1 MSECEI
7 KVLYVGKN
15 RNRTYITKEVAKEIG
30 KTLRGAPIVGYYK
43 KDKEDFTTHG
53 EKVIIDDEGI
63 KFQCMT
69 IPYGFVSPDADVWF
83 QVFEDIDDNGDSVER
98 EYLMTTGYLWT
109 QQFPESNLPVKQGRP
124 QSMEFEK
131 ESLQGQWKIDYES
144 GINFFIIND
153 AIIQKLCILGQ
164 DVQPCFEG
172 ASITAPDV
180 STNFTLD
187 NKFKNTLY
195 SMMQD
200 LKKFIKGETQ
210 MENLENVVETEI
222 SPVEE
227 VVKSYTTTTL
237 ETEVLEETV
246 QDTTSAPVDYVKK
259 EEEEK
264 EKEEEKDTSNSKES
278 DSDSDTSE
286 KQQEDEEEKKKSS
299 NTKYE
304 ILKEELETLKTQY
317 TNLQNQCKELIK
329 FKTEIDRK
337 QKTELIS
344 EFYMLSSEDKQD
356 VIENIDKYT
365 LDEIK
370 AKLAVICFE
379 KKVNFSLDTSNKESN
394 EDITV
399 TYNLREDTNNIP
411 NWVKEVKKNESII

>member
-227 VVKSYTTTTL
+227 VVNSYTTTL

-259 EEEEK
+259 EEEQK

-286 KQQEDEEEKKKSS
+286 KQQEEEEEKKKSG

-317 TNLQNQCKELIK
+317 TNLQNQCRELIK

>member
-164 DVQPCFEG
+164 NVQPCFEG

-227 VVKSYTTTTL
+227 VAKSYTTTTL

>member
-286 KQQEDEEEKKKSS
+286 KQQEEEEKKKSG

-317 TNLQNQCKELIK
+317 TNLQNQCRELIK

>member
-227 VVKSYTTTTL
+227 VAKSYTTATTL

-259 EEEEK
+259 EKEEK

-286 KQQEDEEEKKKSS
+286 KQQEEEEKKKSG

-317 TNLQNQCKELIK
+317 TNLQNQCRELIK